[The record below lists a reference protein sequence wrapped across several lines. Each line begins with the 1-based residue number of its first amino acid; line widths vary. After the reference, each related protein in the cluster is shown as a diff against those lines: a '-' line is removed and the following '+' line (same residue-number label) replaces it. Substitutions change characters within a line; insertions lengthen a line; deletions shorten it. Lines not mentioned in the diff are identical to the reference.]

1 MYDNVWSVAKTILV
15 TQLEVADA
23 TAASVS
29 VQTNVAAAQILEKG
43 NKLQIVEH
51 KCVSC

>member
-23 TAASVS
+23 TAASVR